1 MYMDEESQLTLKL
14 LSEGRISARSADR
27 ILHALI
33 ASKKNTERKEG
44 DSLISSAAQSSGTP
58 EDDSPSSHPV
68 SPVHIQPI
76 TLTECIEG
84 SAQED
89 KIDYAECIQE
99 AGGELAEQNVWKT
112 EGNRE
117 IAVAHGECIDA
128 QNRSYPSKSTV
139 NLYQSEQPLSL
150 RALSLII
157 IGFVFMIFI
166 ATYAVL
172 NYRHSSV
179 VRKMQNEFSINT
191 LEQSFRIK
199 SLEKEMQKYQSA
211 IANLSKKTKRKSLG
225 LFDVT
230 AYDPVESCKPFDDG
244 ITSVGLPAGMGI
256 AAVDPKVI
264 PYGSILYIPDL
275 NKYFFACDTGSA
287 MKRGNGKNIDIL
299 MPTVREALRFGR
311 KSLRVELIDLVSG

>member
-44 DSLISSAAQSSGTP
+44 DSLISSATQSSGTP
-58 EDDSPSSHPV
+58 EDGSLSSHPV
-68 SPVHIQPI
+68 SPVHIKPMI
-76 TLTECIEG
+76 LTKHIEE

-89 KIDYAECIQE
+89 KIDAAKCIQE
-99 AGGELAEQNVWKT
+99 SGGELVEQNVWKV
-112 EGNRE
+112 EENRK
-117 IAVAHGECIDA
+117 IAVARGECIDA
-128 QNRSYPSKSTV
+128 QNRSYRSKSTV
-139 NLYQSEQPLSL
+139 NLYQSGQPVSL

-157 IGFVFMIFI
+157 IGFVLMIFV

-179 VRKMQNEFSINT
+179 LRKMQNEFSINT
-191 LEQSFRIK
+191 FEQSFRIK
-199 SLEKEMQKYQSA
+199 SLEEEMQKYQSA
-211 IANLSKKTKRKSLG
+211 IANLSKKTKRKPLG
-225 LFDVT
+225 FFDVT

-287 MKRGNGKNIDIL
+287 MKRGDGKNIDIL
-299 MPTVREALRFGR
+299 VPTVHEALQFGR
-311 KSLRVELIDLVSG
+311 KSLQVELIDLVRG